1 MTFMF
6 STGLFMSY
14 LYAVFPY
21 FVSGSSEFCV
31 LVSLNLSSACV
42 FINRFCGFSRIRS
55 GTIYL

>member
-1 MTFMF
+1 
-6 STGLFMSY
+6 MSY